1 MSLNTIIGESP
12 IKQTQNEITDTLYCL
27 GIGYEISYG
36 KTKNGAK
43 TRVITTNVGVF
54 EIFFSDRIRFNGKG
68 SMSAYE
74 LKCYLIDN
82 HKP

>member
-27 GIGYEISYG
+27 GLDYEVSYG

-43 TRVITTNVGVF
+43 TRILSTPAGVF

-74 LKCYLIDN
+74 LKSYLIQ
-82 HKP
+82 HYI